1 MSAYRRGFDMDAIHF
16 RQCPAFGGR
25 FGLIVIIMVL
35 AMCNSQGQGERNP
48 GKASERL
55 PVEAPGKEGFGLTA
69 ADTAFLLKIAR
80 GNIVSY
86 MEKGTGIQIA
96 PDDVPEPCKKPA
108 GVFVT
113 LAKNGAFRA
122 CMGTLF
128 PEAPLYRAVLD
139 AAYRAAF
146 QDWRIGPLAA
156 AELQE
161 IVIDIAVITPHTPIA
176 SIDEIVIGRD
186 GIVVEYN
193 GQYGIFLPEVASAR
207 GYSREEFLIWACRKA
222 GLPDYMWRQGARVST
237 FRTFSFAE
245 GGARH

>member
-1 MSAYRRGFDMDAIHF
+1 MDTFYRYRPSLRSKVGP
-16 RQCPAFGGR
+16 CVV
-25 FGLIVIIMVL
+25 LIML
-35 AMCNSQGQGERNP
+35 ATCNSEGQGERSPEDTPARNGAEP
-48 GKASERL
+48 SRVEL
-55 PVEAPGKEGFGLTA
+55 PVKENFGLTA
-69 ADTAFLLKIAR
+69 ADTSFLLKIAR
-80 GNIVSY
+80 ANIVSWF
-86 MEKGTGIQIA
+86 ERGTGHHVPEA
-96 PDDVPEPCKKPA
+96 DVPAACRKPA

-113 LAKNGAFRA
+113 LAKHGAFRA

-139 AAYRAAF
+139 ASYRAAF

-156 AELQE
+156 AEVSE

-193 GQYGIFLPEVASAR
+193 GQYGIFLPEVASVR

-222 GLPDYMWRQGARVST
+222 GLPDYMWKQGARVST

-245 GGARH
+245 GGERR